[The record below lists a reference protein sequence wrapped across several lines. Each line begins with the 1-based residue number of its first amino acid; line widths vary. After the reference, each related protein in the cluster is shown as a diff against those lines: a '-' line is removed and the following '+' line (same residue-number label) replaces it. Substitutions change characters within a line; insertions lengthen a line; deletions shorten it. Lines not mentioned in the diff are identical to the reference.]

1 MEKKLKIL
9 LVDDDLVDRMAVRR
23 SLKKAGVQM
32 DLSEAEDCTKAIA
45 ILKEKNFDC
54 VFLDYHLP
62 DHDGLDL
69 LKDIQAIG
77 VKVPLIVLTGQGDER
92 IAVEM
97 MKAGAS
103 DYLSKSRVSP
113 ETLFQI
119 LQNALRIHKAEME
132 AQLANQRL
140 RETNELLISQNQE
153 LEQQRQQIE
162 LQNEKLKE
170 VSQLKSDFLA
180 IMSHELRTPM
190 NAIMGFS
197 QMLMLQRHGSLTAKQ
212 KQMVER
218 IFNNGQNL
226 LTLLNEVLDFS
237 KIESG
242 SFQLYLEQF
251 DLAALIT
258 VTSEELGSLAVGK
271 NLTLQTEL
279 QLKNPLVVN
288 DRASLRRILVN
299 LISNAIKFTDSGG
312 VWVEATEISPELVA
326 ISVKD
331 TGIGIP
337 EQDLENIFEAFRQV
351 DQSITRRYSGTGLGL
366 AITDSLVKMMK
377 GKIEVESELGK
388 GSTFRVELPR
398 RLER

>member
-62 DHDGLDL
+62 DQDGLDL

-97 MKAGAS
+97 MKAGAC

-377 GKIEVESELGK
+377 GQIEVESELGK